1 MQYNF
6 EEPVSEASSN
16 SITVRAL
23 RECKFNLKCVEA
35 SVRERDDGGP
45 LAAYSQMIHA
55 NELRSTERLCRHQIY
70 LNHFRCRRASPYSG
84 CIRVLH
90 KMMCSSHQNL
100 LNNSANLTTRIKGAF
115 SCGKPYIVGGLFC
128 QGVISSS

>member
-1 MQYNF
+1 M
-6 EEPVSEASSN
+6 PVTILRNLSEASSN

-35 SVRERDDGGP
+35 SVRERDDGSP

-55 NELRSTERLCRHQIY
+55 NELRSTERLCDTN
-70 LNHFRCRRASPYSG
+70 LFEPFPLSPCSPYSG

-90 KMMCSSHQNL
+90 KMI
-100 LNNSANLTTRIKGAF
+100 ATVIKIYLITV
-115 SCGKPYIVGGLFC
+115 PI
-128 QGVISSS
+128 